1 VSLWRPA
8 AAFRRCAGE
17 ALVAAKGLAS
27 PAIKAPNAWHIGVDL
42 KKGQRYEVA
51 RPSMTRDWAELR
63 AKRRIKARS
72 SH

>member
-1 VSLWRPA
+1 MSLWRPA

-17 ALVAAKGLAS
+17 TLMATKGLAS

-42 KKGQRYEVA
+42 NEGQCYEVA
-51 RPSMTRDWAELR
+51 PPSMAPDWAELP
-63 AKRRIKARS
+63 KRLIKARS